1 MAFRLAL
8 DICAE
13 ANKSKAAG
21 EFQWAGLVSGMLVT
35 VTKEFGT
42 TSPRFTLLVSFL
54 VELAVAHA
62 HTEIYQTDTPPIVLS
77 LAALHL
83 ALHAFGVPPLQ
94 CIKKLAA
101 VKEEVMLAEKAHKSL
116 LPMVYALA
124 KLWEQAPA
132 DSRVIKK
139 WKGRED
145 AIGGP
150 FPPVPK
156 ELPPGIMDADEF
168 LTPSP
173 RRSRP
178 SMESLP
184 SRQKS
189 RQLQHEEPA
198 LKTSLPAVPDSWK
211 ESGKPSKSEAT
222 SPVHEFDKPMKPV
235 PELPKLQS
243 DMIQDAPEKSTATS
257 AFDGQA
263 QSAAITDTVGC
274 LPGADMSGFSTGG
287 KQLKRLRQKKC
298 ALDVASGEFLSCGET
313 KMRRIEE
320 MTVF

>member
-1 MAFRLAL
+1 
-8 DICAE
+8 
-13 ANKSKAAG
+13 
-21 EFQWAGLVSGMLVT
+21 
-35 VTKEFGT
+35 
-42 TSPRFTLLVSFL
+42 
-54 VELAVAHA
+54 
-62 HTEIYQTDTPPIVLS
+62 VLS

-101 VKEEVMLAEKAHKSL
+101 VKEEVMLAEKANNSL
-116 LPMVYALA
+116 LRMVCALGY
-124 KLWEQAPA
+124 LWEQAPA

-189 RQLQHEEPA
+189 RQLLQHGEPA
-198 LKTSLPAVPDSWK
+198 LKTCLPGVPDSWK

-222 SPVHEFDKPMKPV
+222 SPVHEIEKPMKPV

-257 AFDGQA
+257 AFDGPA
-263 QSAAITDTVGC
+263 QSAAITDKVGC
-274 LPGADMSGFSTGG
+274 LPRADMSGFSTGG
-287 KQLKRLRQKKC
+287 RQLKRLRQKKC
-298 ALDVASGEFLSCGET
+298 ALAVASGEFLSCGET